1 MLVDIPL
8 YKLVELQRRPSPN
21 TTALLETILMT
32 RTYRSALVVAFL
44 AGTMLAGCSEPKPAA
59 TATPTPAP
67 ATPSAPQP
75 ASNPDVLRFRIGTLD
90 AAALKD
96 GDIEAAN
103 DGKTF
108 AIGQPADE
116 VNALLAAAGAPTDV
130 LHLSIQPL
138 LVRSGARIL
147 LFDTGA
153 ADAAFARA
161 GRLPASLRAAGVE
174 PSQVTDIFISHQ
186 HQDHVGG
193 LLTREGALAFP
204 NAAIHLSAP
213 EWESLK
219 ADRDAAALV
228 AAITPKVATFQPGAA
243 IIPGVVTAVAVDGH
257 TPGHSAYEIAS
268 GDERL
273 LYLGDTAH
281 HHVISVQRPEW
292 TVQYDMNAPLAQ
304 ASRRALLQR
313 AADGKLRVYSVHFPF
328 PGLGHIKAQG
338 DSFVWE
344 PEQDPAR

>member
-1 MLVDIPL
+1 
-8 YKLVELQRRPSPN
+8 
-21 TTALLETILMT
+21 MT
-32 RTYRSALVVAFL
+32 CSYRFVLAVPFL
-44 AGTMLAGCSEPKPAA
+44 AGMLLAGCSEPKSAAADTPASASASAAPAA
-59 TATPTPAP
+59 ASASQQP
-67 ATPSAPQP
+67 AT
-75 ASNPDVLRFRIGTLD
+75 PDVLRFRIGALE

-96 GDIEAAN
+96 GDIEVAN

-108 AIGQPADE
+108 AIGQPADQ
-116 VNALLAAAGAPTDV
+116 VNALLAAAAAPTEV

-138 LVRSGARIL
+138 MVRSGARIL

-153 ADAAFARA
+153 ADASFARA

-174 PSQVTDIFISHQ
+174 PSQVTDVFISHQ

-213 EWESLK
+213 EWEALK
-219 ADRDAAALV
+219 GDRDAAALV
-228 AAITPKVATFQPGAA
+228 AAIAPKVATFQPGAA
-243 IIPGVVTAVAVDGH
+243 IVPGVVTAVAVDGH

-268 GDERL
+268 SDERL

-304 ASRRALLQR
+304 TSRRALLQR
-313 AADGKLRVYSVHFPF
+313 AADGKLRVYAVHFPF
-328 PGLGHIKAQG
+328 PGLGHVKAQG

-344 PEQDPAR
+344 AEQEAAR